1 MRQNVAFKSSRTFLS
16 ITTTLVTLM
25 GHRKKSAPRHGSL
38 AYLPRKR
45 AKTMKGKIKHWPESS
60 EAGLLGFGGFKAGMT
75 HVAYIEKDPNSPYN
89 EQEIFCPVTI
99 LDAPPLLMYGI
110 RLYKKE
116 IQGLRAIAEAHAE
129 SVKDN
134 KYLARK
140 IASPKD
146 VNFSEQ
152 LAKLD
157 GLISSEKSLE
167 IRGLV
172 ATQPHLSA
180 LSRKVPDLMEI
191 KIGGKNTQESY
202 QYAKDHLGKEIRAFD
217 ALKAGQVMDVA
228 AVSKGKGFQGPIKRF
243 RVHKVQHKSRKSV
256 RQVGCLGPE
265 TPSRILWTT
274 PRAGQ
279 MGFHQRT
286 EYNKQ
291 ILKIS
296 EKGEEINPRGGF
308 IRYGLVKGDYIL
320 IKGSVPGAKKRFIRL
335 RCSIRGLKDI
345 PVPEITYVSVL
356 SQQLK

>member
-1 MRQNVAFKSSRTFLS
+1 
-16 ITTTLVTLM
+16 M
-25 GHRKKSAPRHGSL
+25 GHRKKNAPRHGSL
-38 AYLPRKR
+38 AYAPRKR
-45 AKTMKGKIKHWPESS
+45 AKTIKGKIKHWPESN
-60 EAGLLGFGGFKAGMT
+60 EAGLLGFSGFKAGMT

-89 EQEIFCPVTI
+89 DQEIFCPVTI
-99 LDAPPLLMYGI
+99 LDAPPLFMYGI
-110 RLYKKE
+110 RIYKKSVE
-116 IQGLRAIAEAHAE
+116 GMRAIAEAQAE

-146 VNFSEQ
+146 VKPSEQ

-157 GLISSEKSLE
+157 EIISKETNLE

-172 ATQPHLSA
+172 ATQPHLAS
-180 LSRKVPDLMEI
+180 LSRKKPDLMEI
-191 KIGGKNTQESY
+191 KIGGSKAQESY

-217 ALKAGQVMDVA
+217 VLKTGQIMDVS
-228 AVSKGKGFQGPIKRF
+228 AVSKGKGTQGPIKRM
-243 RVHKVQHKSRKSV
+243 RVHKIQHKSRKSV
-256 RQVGCLGPE
+256 RKVGCLGPE
-265 TPSRILWTT
+265 TPSRIPWTT
-274 PRAGQ
+274 PRGGQ

-296 EKGEEINPRGGF
+296 EKGEEINPKGGF

-320 IKGSVPGAKKRFIRL
+320 IKGSVPGAKKRLVRL
-335 RCSIRGLKDI
+335 RSSIRGLKDI
-345 PVPEITYVSVL
+345 PTPEITYVSTL